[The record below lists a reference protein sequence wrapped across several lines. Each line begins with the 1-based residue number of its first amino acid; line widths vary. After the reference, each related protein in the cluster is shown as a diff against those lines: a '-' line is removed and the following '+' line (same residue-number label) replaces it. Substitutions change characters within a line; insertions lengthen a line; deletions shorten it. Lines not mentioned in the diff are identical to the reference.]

1 MNDDTRAHL
10 SFSASTPTP
19 ARIYDYYLGGKDNF
33 SADREAGERVMR
45 VFPQAPTL
53 ALANRAFL
61 LRVVRYCVQ
70 AGIDQFIDLGTGIPT
85 SPNVAEVA
93 CAFNPSVRVI
103 GVDNDPVVLSHQRAH
118 PSSTPGGYTIV
129 EGDVRR
135 PWAILA
141 DPRLNE
147 VIDLSRP
154 VAVLCVAV
162 LHFVPD
168 ADDPAGILDTFADAM
183 TAGSYLAVSAVTS
196 TDTDP
201 AVITQ
206 IEDAYKNASAPLIF
220 RTADQILSWFDPL
233 DLVHPGLLD
242 VSQWPTGIGV
252 PTDVRILGALARKR
266 WRAHTSRTR
275 PAGGAG

>member
-1 MNDDTRAHL
+1 MNDDVPSQPPFNVT
-10 SFSASTPTP
+10 TPTP

-33 SADREAGERVMR
+33 PADREAGEKVMR
-45 VFPQAPTL
+45 VFPQAPEL
-53 ALANRAFL
+53 ALANRGFL
-61 LRVVRYCVQ
+61 LRAVRYCAD

-85 SPNVAEVA
+85 SPNVAEIA
-93 CAFNPSVRVI
+93 CAFNPRARVI

-118 PSSTPGGYTIV
+118 ASSVSGGYTIV

-141 DPRLNE
+141 DSRLNE

-168 ADDPAGILDTFADAM
+168 AEDPAGILGAFTDTI

-201 AVITQ
+201 AVVTQ

-220 RTADQILSWFDPL
+220 RTADQILSWFGPSL

-242 VSQWPTGIGV
+242 VSQWPTGIGI
-252 PTDVRILGALARKR
+252 PTDVRILGGVARKR
-266 WRAHTSRTR
+266 RRVH
-275 PAGGAG
+275 PPGA

>member
-1 MNDDTRAHL
+1 
-10 SFSASTPTP
+10 
-19 ARIYDYYLGGKDNF
+19 
-33 SADREAGERVMR
+33 MR
-45 VFPQAPTL
+45 VFPGAPRL
-53 ALANRAFL
+53 AQANRGFL
-61 LRVVRYCVQ
+61 LRAVRYCVQ
-70 AGIDQFIDLGTGIPT
+70 AGIDQVIDIGTGIPT

-93 CAFNPSVRVI
+93 RAINPRVRVI
-103 GVDNDPVVLSHQRAH
+103 GVDNDPVVLSHQRAQAGFA
-118 PSSTPGGYTIV
+118 SGTYTII

-141 DPRLNE
+141 DPHLNK

-168 ADDPAGILDTFADAM
+168 ADDPAGILSAFTDTM

-201 AVITQ
+201 AVIAQ
-206 IEDAYKNASAPLIF
+206 IETAYENATAPVIF
-220 RTADQILSWFDPL
+220 RTADQILSWFDPPL

-242 VSQWPTGIGV
+242 VSQWPTGIGI
-252 PTDVRILGALARKR
+252 PTDVRILGGLARKR
-266 WRAHTSRTR
+266 RGGHSSRTR
-275 PAGGAG
+275 TPRVAE